1 MPMSDLPRCDLPAWR
16 ALEAHRARWAG
27 VHLRELLAADPER
40 GRRMVRTAADLY
52 YDFAKAQLTDETLGL
67 LLHLAEEVELPARI
81 AELFAGRRVNVTE
94 NRPALH
100 MALRAPP
107 QARFEVDGVDVVPQV
122 HAVLNRMAAFAQ
134 QLRSGAWR
142 GHTGQPIRH
151 VVNLGIGGSDL
162 GPAMACEALRA
173 YHDSEL
179 TFRFVSNV
187 DGTDLAEATR
197 DLDPAQTL
205 FIVASKT
212 FTTLE
217 TLTNA
222 RAARAWCLA
231 ALKEERAIARHFVAV
246 STNAAEVARFGIDP
260 ANMFEFWDWVGGRYS
275 LPSAIGLPVMC
286 AIGPQRFFELLG
298 GFHAIDEHFRTAPLE
313 QNLPVVHALVTL
325 WHTTF
330 LGYESV
336 AILPYDQY
344 LRRLPAYLQQLTMES
359 NGKSVTRDGR
369 PVAWPTG
376 PVYWGEPG
384 TNSQHSFFQLLHQGT
399 RRVLCEFLACLQP
412 LHRLPQHHD
421 LLIANLLA
429 QAEALAWG
437 KTAEEVQAEGV
448 PATLV
453 PHRTFPGNRPSTVLL
468 LPRLA
473 PATLGQLIALYEHSV
488 YVQAVLW
495 DINPFDQWGVE
506 LGKVLAG
513 RIAAELQSPA
523 PAAGG
528 HDSSTHALIEYYRRH
543 RRADA

>member
-1 MPMSDLPRCDLPAWR
+1 MPMTDLARCDLPAWR
-16 ALEAHRARWAG
+16 ALADHRQELAAS
-27 VHLRELLAADPER
+27 HLRDLFAADPSR
-40 GRRMVRTAADLY
+40 GRRWTLSVADLY
-52 YDFAKAQLTDETLGL
+52 YDFSKTLLTDRTLAL
-67 LLHLAEEVELPARI
+67 LRHLAEEVELPAQI
-81 AELFAGRRVNVTE
+81 AALFGGARVNTTE
-94 NRPALH
+94 HRPALH

-107 QARFEVDGVDVVPQV
+107 QARFEVDGQNVVPKV
-122 HAVLNRMAAFAQ
+122 HAVLARMADFAQ

-142 GHTGQPIRH
+142 GYTGQPIRS

-173 YHDSEL
+173 YSDRSL
-179 TFRFVSNV
+179 TVRFVSNV
-187 DGTDLAEATR
+187 DGSDLAEALR

-222 RAARAWCLA
+222 RSARQWCLA
-231 ALKEERAIARHFVAV
+231 ALKDETAVARHFVAV
-246 STNAAEVARFGIDP
+246 STNTAEVRRFGIDP

-275 LPSAIGLPVMC
+275 LTSAIGLAVMC
-286 AIGPQRFFELLG
+286 AIGPQRFAELLA
-298 GFHAIDEHFRTAPLE
+298 GFSAVDEHFRTAPLE
-313 QNLPVVHALVTL
+313 ANLPVLHGLVTF

-336 AILPYDQY
+336 AVLPYDQY

-359 NGKSVTRDGR
+359 NGKSITLGGR
-369 PVAWPTG
+369 PVAWPTC

-384 TNSQHSFFQLLHQGT
+384 TNSQHSFFQLIHQGT
-399 RRVLCEFLACLQP
+399 RKVLCEFIACCQP
-412 LHRLPQHHD
+412 LADLPRHHD
-421 LLIANLLA
+421 LLIANMLA
-429 QAEALAWG
+429 QAEALAMG
-437 KTAEEVQAEGV
+437 KPADQVRAEGV
-448 PATLV
+448 PEELV

-468 LPRLA
+468 LPRLT

-488 YVQAVLW
+488 FVQAVLW

-513 RIAAELQSPA
+513 RIAAELESPTLPPLA
-523 PAAGG
+523 
-528 HDSSTHALIEYYRRH
+528 HDSSTNALIELYRRQ
-543 RRADA
+543 RQAGG